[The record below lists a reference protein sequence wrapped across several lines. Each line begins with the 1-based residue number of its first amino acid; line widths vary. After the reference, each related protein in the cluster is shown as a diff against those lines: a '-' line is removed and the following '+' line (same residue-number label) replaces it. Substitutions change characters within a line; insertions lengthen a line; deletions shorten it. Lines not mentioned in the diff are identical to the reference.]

1 MVSMDR
7 YDYFRKLVSIP
18 SPSRHE
24 DEMRD
29 YISSVLIPLGYGF
42 RMDEAGNMVFFRE
55 DAKAA
60 LCLAAHMDT
69 VAPAVNANMAEDDER
84 FFTDGTTALGADDK
98 CAIAMMLELA
108 EEGFNAVLLFFS
120 AEEIGLWGSSHLDP
134 HLLDGLGIECVY
146 VIDAQGDAGGV
157 IREAVGKSRLT
168 ISVKGKAAH
177 AGFAPEKGIS
187 ALTCLADIVMKI
199 PQGHPDGESTCSVGS
214 FICEGSTN
222 VVPDRAK
229 AVLEVRSLSDE
240 NRENIIASIITGAEE
255 RAAAYGASVS
265 FTHERLYTHYAHS
278 EDDPC
283 IIRAVAALRKA
294 GASVTVKSTTGGS
307 DANNLNAIGVKAV
320 VLASGYYN
328 AHGTA
333 EYLDKKQFD
342 IMAAALRNLVREET
356 L

>member
-1 MVSMDR
+1 MDR

-55 DAKAA
+55 DSKAT

-69 VAPAVNANMAEDDER
+69 VAPAVNANMIEDDER

-120 AEEIGLWGSSHLDP
+120 AEEIGLWGSAHMDP

-146 VIDAQGDAGGV
+146 VIDAQGDVGGV

-199 PQGHPDGESTCSVGS
+199 PQGHPDEISTCSVGS

-222 VVPDRAK
+222 VVPDKAE
-229 AVLEVRSLSDE
+229 AVLEVRSLSDD
-240 NRENIIASIITGAEE
+240 NREEIIESIMACAKE
-255 RAAAYGASVS
+255 RSSAYGAIVT
-265 FTHERLYTHYAHS
+265 FTHERLYSHYAHS
-278 EDDPC
+278 ENDPY
-283 IIRAVAALRKA
+283 ILKITKALEKA
-294 GASVTVKSTTGGS
+294 GANVNVKSTTGGS
-307 DANNLNAIGVKAV
+307 DGNNLNSIGIKAV
-320 VLASGYYN
+320 VLTSGYYN
-328 AHGTA
+328 AHGNS
-333 EYLDKKQFD
+333 EYLDKRQFD
-342 IMAAALRNLVREET
+342 ILSSALRNLLSEKTV
-356 L
+356 